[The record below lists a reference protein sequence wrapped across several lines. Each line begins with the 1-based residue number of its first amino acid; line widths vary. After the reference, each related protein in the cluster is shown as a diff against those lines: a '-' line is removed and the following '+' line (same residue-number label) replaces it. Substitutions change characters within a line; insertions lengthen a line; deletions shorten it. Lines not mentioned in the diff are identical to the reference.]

1 MKLLLKLVVLAVILF
16 GLLGVAGWFLVPPA
30 AKGAVEKGSS
40 YAFGVPASL
49 SKIGAQLGLGTS
61 GLALEGYS
69 VASPEGFDGKPLLQ
83 VQKLGFGVGTRS
95 LLGEPK
101 VIDELVLEGFEL
113 NLVQKGTASNLL
125 PVLQQV
131 KRLAGGSASTP
142 GEETGG
148 AGSPGPRL
156 KVRRVR
162 IAGLAAGIEVS
173 GIPGLGDVSKRFE
186 LPAYDADWSAL
197 TGEQGL
203 TVAELSGKLLE
214 QVTASALAKGDEVL
228 PAAAM
233 KVVRA
238 SLDGGLAGG
247 LAGGLGGAL
256 DAARGELEDSAKKEL
271 DGLKEKGVEQLEEL
285 QEKGAKELDR
295 AKEKVNELIGKEA
308 GGALSGVVEGL
319 VGDKPKASGEAVTP
333 PAEGAQQKANETVEK
348 AAETVEKAVD
358 KATEKAAEGA
368 KKLFGGKKPGG

>member
-1 MKLLLKLVVLAVILF
+1 MKLLLKLIVLAVVLL
-16 GLLGVAGWFLVPPA
+16 GLLGLAGWFLVPPA

-69 VASPEGFDGKPLLQ
+69 VASPAGFDGKPLLQ
-83 VQKLGFGVGTRS
+83 VQKLGFGVGIRS

-101 VIDELVLEGFEL
+101 VIDELVLEGLEL
-113 NLVQKGTASNLL
+113 TLVQKGTASNLL

-131 KRLAGGSASTP
+131 KRLAGGSAP
-142 GEETGG
+142 APQDGEAGG

-162 IAGLAAGIEVS
+162 IAGLAAAIDVS

-186 LPAYDADWSAL
+186 LPAYDADWSTL

-214 QVTASALAKGDEVL
+214 QVTASTLAKGDEVL

-233 KVVRA
+233 QVVRA

-247 LAGGLGGAL
+247 LEGAL

-271 DGLKEKGVEQLEEL
+271 DGLKEKGAERLEEL
-285 QEKGAKELDR
+285 KEKGAKEVER
-295 AKEKVNELIGKEA
+295 AKEKVDGLIGKEA

-319 VGDKPKASGEAVTP
+319 VGGKPATGGDAATP
-333 PAEGAQQKANETVEK
+333 PAQEQATETVEK
-348 AAETVEKAVD
+348 ATEKATETVEKAVD
-358 KATEKAAEGA
+358 KAAEKAAEGA